1 MDPSRGPKRARAND
15 YPSAGHPMPPT
26 YNHGDY
32 NNYNG
37 FNDFNSHGSHGSHM
51 HADPSASQYHPSAP
65 YADPH
70 PPNNQSRPNA
80 SRGPSSPPTM
90 GSTGSITARMPP
102 SASAHPSSA
111 LPQPPSDDFSAVV
124 KSKLQSYTRTG
135 QACDR
140 CKVRKIRCDALPEGC
155 SHCLG
160 QNLECFVTDRI
171 TGRTERRGY
180 LQDLEREKTAM
191 AKHIKRLEELLQ
203 DQAGAEVLPWK
214 WSPFKPTCP
223 PGVTLDSEGNI
234 VQDEADEADDGG
246 DDHVPWERAGTVW
259 WKPGLGGI
267 KPKTDSSRPRPSGD
281 TNESP
286 SSKSTTT
293 KASSS
298 ASALLYLAS
307 SDNDLQSRPIDNYL
321 GVFAD
326 RAPLNSVNGTQVS
339 ILGTLLDID
348 ASGADLEPEPSV
360 IYHEPT
366 GLYNRS
372 LGSFLR
378 SSMNVNPPLN
388 VDLPSRSDAFEYSEW
403 FFLMLHPFVPIL
415 HKPSYMALLTSI
427 YDEPKFTPSISQ
439 LATVHMVFA
448 TIYFQYGVR
457 NRDQV
462 DRQIHLHDLSNKH
475 YHWALSKFYHI
486 YSDRS
491 VAAVQALVLITL
503 YTRAFPKPGCGST
516 IASFAVM
523 KAIDLGLHRKSDI
536 PESRTTLENEM
547 RKRAWWNALMLSVT
561 LNGRLGRP
569 MPIRAEDFDTEVPV
583 AISDEYLTEDGITDP
598 SMIGKTPFLVAI
610 HAIKFTTLYMDM
622 FSYLYGARRDPRRYG
637 PIVRQLEAQYND
649 IQAKLPQE
657 LQVESCKP
665 THLMYALYAH
675 AVSLEF
681 MLCLHHPSACM
692 TSDPQVFAE
701 NTRICEE
708 TARKLLRH
716 VQKLLELKSLDT
728 TWYQMSVYCAA
739 MFSTLA
745 AAWERRHK
753 ATASDIE
760 QLQDETSSWLS
771 IIAEISMLAGASD
784 NGQPFNSKL
793 TQICART
800 IFGILRDMPP
810 AARKVVM
817 ANNALLTP
825 NISGKKRKAA
835 LSAARRVIISTNG
848 ATNTGTIGSTDTTG
862 SAGNSGSHRPGSG
875 GADGSGHSGH
885 DEYGSYGSYG
895 GTTGNGSISSADGTN
910 SGSGTPSTRYSP
922 GNVDSVALHLE
933 TQARMMLDSRR
944 EPQAQAQAQ
953 TQSSIMPSAM
963 PSAAPATSAVSTASS
978 SGPQISPVQHHNS
991 ASQSQYP
998 VGATS
1003 YAQDVPP
1010 IQNVQNV
1017 QNMQQIQQVYTHHPQ
1032 HHLDMTS
1039 SLNGFSH
1046 SPQQHHQQHL
1056 HQHHQHQQQA
1066 MMYSTAPS
1074 VSTSLAPAAPD
1085 QVIVPPNDMAA
1096 AAVAAVAAVNPWTNW
1111 TSSINDTQSHD
1122 QFSSANALL
1131 DLSMLHHRLAPGLST
1146 AGPPGNGT
1154 DSSGADAVTAA
1165 AVSHMVN
1172 RGGGVPTHQVGG
1184 VGSVAQ
1190 VGGMHISQQAE
1201 IDSHSAQWPLILF
1214 NDNVSGV

>member
-1 MDPSRGPKRARAND
+1 MS
-15 YPSAGHPMPPT
+15 ST
-26 YNHGDY
+26 YNHDD
-32 NNYNG
+32 
-37 FNDFNSHGSHGSHM
+37 FNDFGRHGSHM
-51 HADPSASQYHPSAP
+51 HAHPSASQYHSSAP
-65 YADPH
+65 YADPLS
-70 PPNNQSRPNA
+70 PNNRSQPDA
-80 SRGPSSPPTM
+80 GRGPSSPPTVASA
-90 GSTGSITARMPP
+90 GSSTARMPP
-102 SASAHPSSA
+102 PATHQPSSA
-111 LPQPPSDDFSAVV
+111 PLQPPSDDFSAVV
-124 KSKLQSYTRTG
+124 KNKLQSYTRTG

-191 AKHIKRLEELLQ
+191 AKHIKHLEELLQ

-234 VQDEADEADDGG
+234 VQDEADEADDG
-246 DDHVPWERAGTVW
+246 DDSGNDDVPWERAGTVW
-259 WKPGLGGI
+259 WKPGPGGI
-267 KPKTDSSRPRPSGD
+267 KPKPDGSRPRPSGG
-281 TNESP
+281 TNATP
-286 SSKSTTT
+286 SSRSTAS
-293 KASSS
+293 KAASS

-307 SDNDLQSRPIDNYL
+307 SDNDFESRPIDNYL

-348 ASGADLEPEPSV
+348 ASGADLEPEPSTV
-360 IYHEPT
+360 YHEPT

-378 SSMNVNPPLN
+378 SSMNVNPPIN
-388 VDLPSRSDAFEYSEW
+388 IDLPSRSDAFEYSEW

-415 HKPSYMALLTSI
+415 HKPSYMALLTRI
-427 YDEPKFTPSISQ
+427 YDDPKFMPSISQ

-475 YHWALSKFYHI
+475 YHWALGKFYHI
-486 YSDRS
+486 YSDQS
-491 VAAVQALVLITL
+491 VTAVQALVLITL

-516 IASFAVM
+516 IASLAVM

-536 PESRTTLENEM
+536 PESRTTLDNEM

-569 MPIRAEDFDTEVPV
+569 MPIRTEDFDTEIPV

-610 HAIKFTTLYMDM
+610 HAIKFTTLYMEM

-637 PIVRQLEAQYND
+637 PVVRQLEAQYND

-657 LQVESCKP
+657 LQVEGCKP

-760 QLQDETSSWLS
+760 QLQDETSIWLS
-771 IIAEISMLAGASD
+771 IIAEIGMLAGASD

-848 ATNTGTIGSTDTTG
+848 ATNTGSSGTAGSTE
-862 SAGNSGSHRPGSG
+862 NSGGGRPGSG
-875 GADGSGHSGH
+875 GADGGGHSGP
-885 DEYGSYGSYG
+885 DEYGSYGRYG
-895 GTTGNGSISSADGTN
+895 GTAGGGSVSSAESTN

-944 EPQAQAQAQ
+944 EPQAQAQN
-953 TQSSIMPSAM
+953 QSSIMPSAM
-963 PSAAPATSAVSTASS
+963 PSATPATSAVSTASNS
-978 SGPQISPVQHHNS
+978 DSQI
-991 ASQSQYP
+991 ASQSQYTA
-998 VGATS
+998 GGTS
-1003 YAQDVPP
+1003 YAQDIPP

-1017 QNMQQIQQVYTHHPQ
+1017 QNMQQIQQVYAPQ
-1032 HHLDMTS
+1032 HHMDMTAG
-1039 SLNGFSH
+1039 LNGFAQ
-1046 SPQQHHQQHL
+1046 SPQQHL
-1056 HQHHQHQQQA
+1056 HQHQQHQQQA
-1066 MMYSTAPS
+1066 MMYSAAPS
-1074 VSTSLAPAAPD
+1074 ATASLAPAAPN
-1085 QVIVPPNDMAA
+1085 QTIVPPDDLVAAA
-1096 AAVAAVAAVNPWTNW
+1096 AAVAANPWTNW
-1111 TSSINDTQSHD
+1111 TASINDTQSHD
-1122 QFSSANALL
+1122 QFNSANALL

-1146 AGPPGNGT
+1146 AAPPGAGT
-1154 DSSGADAVTAA
+1154 DSSDADAATAA

-1190 VGGMHISQQAE
+1190 VGGMSMSQQAE
-1201 IDSHSAQWPLILF
+1201 IDAHSAQWPLILF
-1214 NDNVSGV
+1214 TDNVSGV